1 MNDAVP
7 SAMAAT
13 AWTPP
18 RTWIS
23 SAPPRCIAAI
33 VSGCGPPWFG
43 GVQAVICPTPGDA
56 RRNDAHMRRRDHR
69 IAAARHIAAD
79 LPDGNVAMAEHD
91 AGQGLDFD
99 ITQRGALDLGKM
111 ANLLLREFDV
121 LDRLWR

>member
-1 MNDAVP
+1 
-7 SAMAAT
+7 
-13 AWTPP
+13 
-18 RTWIS
+18 
-23 SAPPRCIAAI
+23 
-33 VSGCGPPWFG
+33 
-43 GVQAVICPTPGDA
+43 
-56 RRNDAHMRRRDHR
+56 MRRRDHR

-121 LDRLWR
+121 LDRLWRDLRDEAFDFTRAQPKAWR